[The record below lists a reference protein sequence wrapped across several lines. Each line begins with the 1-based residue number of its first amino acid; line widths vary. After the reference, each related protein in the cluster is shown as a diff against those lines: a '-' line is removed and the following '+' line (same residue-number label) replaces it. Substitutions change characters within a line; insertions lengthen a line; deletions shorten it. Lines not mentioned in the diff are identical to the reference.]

1 MKNQLVTIIGP
12 TAIGKTDL
20 AIKIAEFYKTEIV
33 SADSRQFYRELN
45 IGTAK
50 PSSSELSKI
59 KHHLINNKSI
69 QEQYNINDF
78 EKDAIE
84 SINSIYKKNKV
95 AVLVGGS
102 GQFIN
107 SVLYGLDEI
116 PEIDDD
122 IRNSLYSDMDLL
134 GIKVLQEKLKLL
146 DPNSYNNID
155 IDNPRRLIRALEVT
169 IGSGKPYSSFL
180 KKTKK
185 TRNFNV
191 ITIGLNQDRADLYE
205 KINTRVDNMIKDGLI
220 DEAKGLYEL
229 KNLKTLNTIGYSEV
243 FKYIDGVYSKDEC
256 INEIKKNTRRYAKR
270 QLTWFKSIENV
281 KWVSPNYDLKDV
293 LNHIERL
300 INN

>member
-1 MKNQLVTIIGP
+1 MNNQLVTIIGP
-12 TAIGKTDL
+12 TAIGKTGL

-69 QEQYNINDF
+69 HEQYNINDF

-84 SINSIYKKNKV
+84 SINSIFKKNKV

-102 GQFIN
+102 GLFIN

-116 PEIDDD
+116 PAIDEN
-122 IRNSLYSDMDLL
+122 IRNSLYSDMDSL

-146 DPNSYNNID
+146 DPNSYDNID

-191 ITIGLNQDRADLYE
+191 ITIGLNQDRAELYE

-220 DEAKGLYEL
+220 DEVKGLYEL

-243 FKYIDGVYSKDEC
+243 FKYIDGIYSKDEC

-270 QLTWFKSIENV
+270 QLTWFKSIKNV

-293 LNHIERL
+293 LNHIEHL